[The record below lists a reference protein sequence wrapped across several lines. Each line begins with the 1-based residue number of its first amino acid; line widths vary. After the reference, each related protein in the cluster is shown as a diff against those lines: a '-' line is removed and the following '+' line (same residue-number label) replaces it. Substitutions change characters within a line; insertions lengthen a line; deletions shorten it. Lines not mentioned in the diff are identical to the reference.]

1 MIKIENV
8 VKTDD
13 YYQIVLSEG
22 RQCIGILLGVLE
34 DRMDIEF
41 MVQNPKNPDDI
52 VLVTEETDLEKYND
66 CVAKYLQP
74 VMDYIDKI
82 NKN

>member
-1 MIKIENV
+1 
-8 VKTDD
+8 
-13 YYQIVLSEG
+13 
-22 RQCIGILLGVLE
+22 
-34 DRMDIEF
+34 MDIEF

-74 VMDYIDKI
+74 VMDYIDKM

>member
-1 MIKIENV
+1 MIKIESV
-8 VKTDD
+8 VKNDD
-13 YYQIVLSEG
+13 YYQIVLTEG
-22 RQCIGILLGVLE
+22 MKLVGVILGVLE

-74 VMDYIDKI
+74 VMDYIDKM